1 MMYLTYAIKVVGD
14 CRMVSSSSSGR
25 FDWKGFNISSLS
37 SSTVCTVVDVDV
49 VLLLLDV
56 VVPLVVVLEVVMVVV
71 VVMVVMVVVVLTV
84 VLVDFNLKARAVVCL
99 EGRNVGLYFGV
110 TENIVLNTGEY
121 DQPGRVGGGRDV
133 EVSGGTF
140 RELKDS
146 LKIGWEV

>member
-25 FDWKGFNISSLS
+25 FDWKGFNISSSSS

-56 VVPLVVVLEVVMVVV
+56 VVPLVVMVVMVVV
-71 VVMVVMVVVVLTV
+71 VLMVVMVVVVLTV

>member
-1 MMYLTYAIKVVGD
+1 MKVVGD
-14 CRMVSSSSSGR
+14 CRIVSSSSSGR
-25 FDWKGFNISSLS
+25 FDWKGFNISSSSS

-71 VVMVVMVVVVLTV
+71 VLMVVMVVVVLTV

-110 TENIVLNTGEY
+110 TENIVLKTGE
-121 DQPGRVGGGRDV
+121 
-133 EVSGGTF
+133 
-140 RELKDS
+140 
-146 LKIGWEV
+146 